1 MDNHTDNI
9 SPHSTT
15 TLKEKAETQTG
26 SVQDPRVS
34 VITLTWNHL
43 DYTKKCVN
51 SLIPLLKENDEWILI
66 DNNST
71 DGTQKYLEALQLPCK
86 KILHLS
92 ETNIGISQGYNIGL
106 KKSKGKFVLIWDNDL
121 EIVMPETL
129 KHMIGVFKEKPN
141 AGIVQPMMNNLIG
154 RTKLCKSPELLP
166 NRLIFVG
173 MKRTRHYPICPS
185 AAWLISRRCVD
196 SVGKFDER
204 FNEYGILDF
213 DYAKR
218 VLMDGYDIISDGFM
232 WVKHHG
238 SITAKDYLEPE
249 MLERMQT
256 KFNRKYGYACLGDPG
271 VPHGSTRR

>member
-1 MDNHTDNI
+1 MIIMSNHTLDISSDNR
-9 SPHSTT
+9 
-15 TLKEKAETQTG
+15 KKAEARG
-26 SVQDPRVS
+26 VSHSFPRVS

-43 DYTKKCVN
+43 DYTKKAVN

-66 DNNST
+66 DNHST

-92 ETNIGISQGYNIGL
+92 EENISISQGYNIGL
-106 KKSKGKFVLIWDNDL
+106 KKAKGRFVLIWDNDL

-141 AGIVQPMMNNLIG
+141 AGIVQPMMDKVIG
-154 RTKLCKSPELLP
+154 KTKLCENPEQLP
-166 NRLIFVG
+166 QRLIFVG
-173 MKRTRHYPICPS
+173 VKRTRHFPICPS
-185 AAWLISRRCVD
+185 AAWLISRKCIE

-218 VLMDGYDIISDGFM
+218 VLMDGYDIITDGFM
-232 WVKHHG
+232 WVRHHG
-238 SITAKDYLEPE
+238 SITANDYLEPE
-249 MLERMQT
+249 MLERMQI
-256 KFNRKYGYACLGDPG
+256 KFNRKYGYPCLGDPG
-271 VPHGSTRR
+271 VPKGGTRR